1 MKLRTQLVGF
11 AASIILFTVLSGA
24 TGYSVVYR
32 LVGSMHDNQV
42 STEALHNQMQADMM
56 HDALRADVLAAAL
69 DSIEAGQPHKAEV
82 RKDHAEHADIFVA
95 SLRENEKLTLDP
107 AIAQSIAAMRGD
119 IDTYIKLSK
128 ETIDAAYQDPAQAA
142 QHMPR
147 FLALYAT
154 LEEKMGKSSELIEDT
169 VRQAKQAADDTA
181 GVSMKVIVALSS
193 IAVLVVLVLSTLITR
208 SILRTLGADP
218 ADVKLLVGAVERGEL
233 YHRAS
238 LRPGDSLSIVAT
250 LAKMIDT
257 LGRTVREVR
266 QATGEVAS
274 ASVDLRQ
281 GNHDLSSRTEQQAS
295 SLEETASSMEELIAT
310 VRQNAE
316 SAGQANLLAVSAAG
330 TATEGSK
337 VVFEVVATMESIK
350 HSAQKVTDIIG
361 VIDGIAFQ
369 TNILALN
376 AAVEAARAG
385 EQGRGFAVVATE
397 VRSLAHRSAEAAKQI
412 KSLIGESVEA
422 VDNGAHLVERAGQAM
437 GEIVDSINRVATVTA
452 DIKMAS
458 AEQSAGIEQVNEA
471 ISQME
476 QVTQR
481 NAALVEE
488 AAASAESLRSQAQRL
503 AESVD
508 FFKLEASVPS
518 RAAAS
523 MGRTRDHLQFLGN
536 AV

>member
-24 TGYSVVYR
+24 TGYSVAYR
-32 LVGSMHDNQV
+32 LVQSMDDNQV
-42 STEALHNQMQADMM
+42 STEALRNQMQADMM

-69 DSIEAGQPHKAEV
+69 DSTEAGQPHKAQV
-82 RKDHAEHADIFVA
+82 RKDYMEHADIFVA
-95 SLRENEKLTLDP
+95 SLRENEKLRLDP
-107 AIAQSIAAMRGD
+107 AVSQSIAAMRGD
-119 IDTYIKLSK
+119 IDAYIRLSK
-128 ETIDAAYQDPAQAA
+128 ETIEAAYQDPAKAKE
-142 QHMPR
+142 HMPR
-147 FLALYAT
+147 FLALYGT

-169 VRQAKQAADDTA
+169 VRQARLAADETA
-181 GVSMKVIVALSS
+181 GVSKNIIAALSS
-193 IAVLVVLVLSTLITR
+193 LAIVVVVLLSTLITR

-218 ADVKLLVGAVERGEL
+218 AEVKLLVGAVERGEL
-233 YHRAS
+233 YHQAT
-238 LRPGDSLSIVAT
+238 LRPGDRASIVAT
-250 LAKMIDT
+250 LAKMVDT

-266 QATGEVAS
+266 QATAEVAS
-274 ASVDLRQ
+274 ASGDLRQ

-295 SLEETASSMEELIAT
+295 ALEETASSMEELIAT
-310 VRQNAE
+310 VRQNAD

-330 TATEGSK
+330 SATEGSK
-337 VVFEVVATMESIK
+337 VVFQVVATMESIK

-385 EQGRGFAVVATE
+385 EQGRGFAIVATE
-397 VRSLAHRSAEAAKQI
+397 VRSLAHRSAEAARQI

-437 GEIVDSINRVATVTA
+437 GEIVDSINRVAMVTA

-471 ISQME
+471 IGQMD

-481 NAALVEE
+481 NAAPVEE
-488 AAASAESLRSQAQRL
+488 AAASAESLRGQAQRL

-508 FFKLEASVPS
+508 FFKLEASAS
-518 RAAAS
+518 SQAAA
-523 MGRTRDHLQFLGN
+523 GIGATRGHLQLQGH
-536 AV
+536 AG